1 MLFLDAHATINLSNR
16 LFISS
21 AIEIETEFI
30 ELLLLIISVDF
41 MKNTCQ
47 PAFVLV
53 ICYQVNSLLIFS
65 EQPQHHALLQDLL
78 ASNMK

>member
-16 LFISS
+16 LSISS

-53 ICYQVNSLLIFS
+53 IAICYQVNSLLIFS
-65 EQPQHHALLQDLL
+65 EQPQHHALI
-78 ASNMK
+78 